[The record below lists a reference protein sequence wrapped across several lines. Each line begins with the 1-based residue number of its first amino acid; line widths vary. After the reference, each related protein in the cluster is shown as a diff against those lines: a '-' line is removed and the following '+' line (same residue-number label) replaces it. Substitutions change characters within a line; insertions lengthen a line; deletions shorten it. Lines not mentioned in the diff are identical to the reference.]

1 MSMKKKIMAAG
12 LAVCL
17 VATLATGI
25 TLAYFTDDDSR
36 TNTFTAAGAGGVDA
50 LGITLT
56 EDASG
61 RTLEDGTVLKA
72 ATSGSNEAGF
82 TYENV
87 LPGLAYDK
95 NVDITLD
102 ENSLDVH
109 LYVELVISNVDQF
122 NAAIANVPGIN
133 TNALQDSFLV
143 GANDAI
149 TQNNIVATKT
159 DADGYHMVFDFGV
172 MSQKDETKSVS
183 VFEGVKI
190 PAAMTGDDLSNL
202 TDSVNLSVK
211 AYAIQYLGLEDGLA
225 ANAAAQK
232 EWFSADKGYD
242 FVTSKLPA

>member
-12 LAVCL
+12 LAVSL

-36 TNTFTAAGAGGVDA
+36 TNTFTAAGASGVDA

-61 RTLEDGTVLKA
+61 RTLEDGTVLKG

-102 ENSLDVH
+102 KDSLDVH

-122 NAAIANVPGIN
+122 NAAIAGVPGIDP
-133 TNALQDSFLV
+133 NAFQDSFLV
-143 GANDAI
+143 GPNAAI
-149 TQNNIVATKT
+149 TQSNIIATKT

-172 MSQKDETKSVS
+172 MSHAEGGTASVS

-190 PAAMTGDDLSNL
+190 PAAMTADNLSNL
-202 TDSVNLSVK
+202 TDPVNLSVK
-211 AYAIQYLGLEDGLA
+211 AYAIQNAGLETDEA
-225 ANAAAQK
+225 AEAAAIA
-232 EWFSADKGYD
+232 EWFSDYQVA
-242 FVTSKLPA
+242 

>member
-61 RTLEDGTVLKA
+61 RTLGDGTVLKA

-102 ENSLDVH
+102 EDSLDVH
-109 LYVELVISNVDQF
+109 LYVELVISNVAQF
-122 NAAIANVPGIN
+122 NAAIAGVPGIDP
-133 TNALQDSFLV
+133 NAFQDSFLV
-143 GANDAI
+143 GPNAAI
-149 TQNNIVATKT
+149 TQSNIIATKT

-172 MSQKDETKSVS
+172 MSHAEGGTASVS

-190 PAAMTGDDLSNL
+190 PAAMTADNLSNL
-202 TDSVNLSVK
+202 TDPVNLSVK
-211 AYAIQYLGLEDGLA
+211 AYAIQNAGLETDEA
-225 ANAAAQK
+225 AEAAAIA
-232 EWFSADKGYD
+232 EWFSDYQVA
-242 FVTSKLPA
+242 